1 MSKNR
6 DYQFLESTISLCPD
20 CMKRIDGKII
30 LKDEKI
36 FVQKTCLEHGDF
48 EEILEENADY
58 YLGRMLYTKPGGI
71 CKTQT
76 ESNNNCPYDCGL
88 CPAHEQHSCIGLIE
102 VTNACDLKCPVCYA
116 KSGIGDPLPLKKI
129 DEMLELFYD
138 SEDGEAEILQISGG
152 EPTTHP
158 DIIEIIK
165 RAREKVKY
173 VMLNTNGLRIAD
185 DEDFVKELSQFVGR
199 FEIYLQFDGF
209 NESTYK
215 HLRGR
220 PLLEVKKRAIDNL
233 TKYKI
238 PITLVSTIERGINDD
253 EIGKIVEYGINTKY
267 IRGINFQ
274 PVAFFGR
281 LNGVKRKNRITITGI
296 IAEIDKQTQ
305 GAIKK
310 NDFIPLPCN
319 VDRVAITYLY
329 KNKGDF
335 IPLMRN
341 LDLQKYVPVIR
352 NTFKFDPEE
361 FLKDLTASTFTSTAS
376 CCNYLGLLGDFYKII
391 PKGYYRKSQA
401 EKIEYVTE
409 NTFRIS
415 ISSFID
421 AYNFDMKSMKKE
433 CVHIITPDMKKIPF
447 SSFNMIHRDG
457 NNEPN

>member
-1 MSKNR
+1 MATNK
-6 DYQFLESTISLCPD
+6 DYQFIESTTSLCPQ
-20 CMKRIDGKII
+20 CLERVDGKII
-30 LKDEKI
+30 LKDNKI
-36 FVQKTCLEHGDF
+36 FVTKTCPKHGDF
-48 EEILEENADY
+48 EEILEESADY
-58 YLGRMLYTKPGGI
+58 YLGRMLYTKPGSVS
-71 CKTQT
+71 KTQT
-76 ESNNNCPYDCGL
+76 VRKNNCPHDCGL
-88 CPAHEQHSCIGLIE
+88 CPEHEQHTCIGLIE
-102 VTNACDLKCPVCYA
+102 VTNDCDLKCPVCYA
-116 KSGIGDPLPLKKI
+116 HSGSGEPISLKKI
-129 DEMLELFYD
+129 DEMLELLDD
-138 SEDGEAEILQISGG
+138 SEFGEAEILQISGG

-173 VMLNTNGLRIAD
+173 VMLNTNGLRVAK
-185 DEDFVKELSQFVGR
+185 DEEFVKELSQFKGR
-199 FEIYLQFDGF
+199 FEVYLQFDGF
-209 NESTYK
+209 DDATYK

-220 PLLEVKKRAIDNL
+220 PLIEIKKKAIENL
-233 TKYKI
+233 SKYQI
-238 PITLVSTIERGINDD
+238 PITLVSTIERGINDH
-253 EIGKIVEYGINTKY
+253 EIGKIVEFGINSKY

-281 LNGVKRKNRITITGI
+281 LNGVNRKNRITITGI
-296 IAEIDKQTQ
+296 IADIEKQTA

-310 NDFIPLPCN
+310 SDFIPLPCN

-341 LDLQKYVPVIR
+341 LDLEKYVPVIR
-352 NTFKFDPEE
+352 NTFKFDPED
-361 FLKDLTASTFTSTAS
+361 FLKDLSNNAFVSTSS

-391 PKGYYRKSQA
+391 PKSYFLKSKD

-433 CVHIITPDMKKIPF
+433 CVHVITPDMRKIPF
-447 SSFNMIHRDG
+447 SSYNILHRD
-457 NNEPN
+457 NK